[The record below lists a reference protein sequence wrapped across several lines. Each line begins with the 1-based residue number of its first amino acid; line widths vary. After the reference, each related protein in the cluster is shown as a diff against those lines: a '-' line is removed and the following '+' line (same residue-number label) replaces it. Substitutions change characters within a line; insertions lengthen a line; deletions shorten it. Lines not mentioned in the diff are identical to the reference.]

1 MRIEEVLRS
10 RTKSLKSN
18 RSSFRRALV
27 LWRWIDAYAW
37 RIGRRY
43 YLHALGVSVLL
54 GVLLIMWSMF
64 LEPSR
69 LVVKPTTLEIPG
81 WPSGFAQCKIVAL
94 SDLHVGAPHIT
105 LDKLRRIVQL
115 TNEQQPDLIVLL
127 GDYVI
132 QGVIGGTF
140 IAPETFIEVLKDLRA
155 PLGVYAVLG
164 NHDWWFS
171 ADRITRVFQ
180 QGGIRVLT
188 NEAVPLER
196 QGQTLW
202 LAGFGDLFSQR
213 DEIEKTL
220 HRVTTSDPIL
230 ALTHTP
236 DIFLKLPP
244 QVILTLAG
252 HTHGGQVNLPLLGRR
267 VVPSDY
273 GEKYAIGYVEE
284 GPRRLFVTTGIGTS
298 ILPLRF
304 RVPPEIAVLTIRGKR

>member
-1 MRIEEVLRS
+1 MRMRISLQAGTQSLNASRS
-10 RTKSLKSN
+10 RFKRMLIW
-18 RSSFRRALV
+18 
-27 LWRWIDAYAW
+27 WRWLDAQAW
-37 RIGRRY
+37 RNGRRY
-43 YLHALGVSVLL
+43 YWHVIVASLLVGMLLMLWAAL
-54 GVLLIMWSMF
+54 I
-64 LEPSR
+64 EPNQ
-69 LVVKPTTLEIPG
+69 LVVRPSTLEITG

-105 LDKLRRIVQL
+105 LDKLQRIVQL

-132 QGVIGGTF
+132 QGVLGGTF
-140 IAPETFIEVLKDLRA
+140 VEPESFVEVLKDLRA

-164 NHDWWFS
+164 NHDWWFG
-171 ADRITRVFQ
+171 AGRVTRAFQ
-180 QGGIRVLT
+180 QAGIRVLT
-188 NEAVPLER
+188 NEAVAVTR
-196 QGQTLW
+196 NGQTLW
-202 LAGFGDLFSQR
+202 LAGLGDFFSHR
-213 DEIEKTL
+213 DDIDKTL
-220 HRVTTSDPIL
+220 RSVTTADPIL

-236 DIFLKLPP
+236 DIFLQLPP

-284 GPRRLFVTTGIGTS
+284 GTRRLFVTSGIGTS

-304 RVPPEIAVLTIRGKR
+304 RVPPEIAVLTIKAKG